1 MNNTEITDVRRV
13 VWLLLSGREEFPS
26 RALEDALDEAGCDPR
41 DRGLA
46 KEILSGSLRVRATLD
61 MISQA
66 YATRR
71 IKEED
76 LLIALSIGIYQ
87 LLYLDRIPRHAAIDA
102 TLNAVKPE
110 LAVKSGFLNAVLRA
124 VSRKVRSAKTG
135 LVAASDRLPDP
146 AWQFDRKVF
155 SDPKND
161 PIAHLAE
168 TRGFPKFLIKRWWD
182 SAGEEITRSRAEVL
196 NKKTDLWLRVNPL
209 RSNSEDVQAA
219 LEANGVKVEVDGGTG
234 LLRVVSRSSAGAL
247 PTWPG
252 FDEGHWS
259 VQDITSY
266 QSVALGKPQAG
277 ERILDLCAAPGGKSF
292 AAYEIADGKAEV
304 LACDVSESR
313 LETLKKEA
321 ERLGHD
327 VKTLVLEADGSNLP
341 EGPWDLILCDVPC
354 SNSGVLNKR
363 PEARGRFSKIEL
375 HKVVTMQNVLRK
387 KLVLPALQESTR
399 ILWSTCSLEEEENQ
413 EAAARLA
420 KVSERSIVE
429 ERFFEPSSSCAGG
442 YAALIDTPS

>member
-1 MNNTEITDVRRV
+1 MSNTETTDVRRV

-26 RALEDALDEAGCDPR
+26 RALEDALDEAECDPR

-46 KEILSGSLRVRATLD
+46 KEILAGSLRVRATLD
-61 MISQA
+61 KISQA

-71 IKEED
+71 IKEEE

-87 LLYLDRIPRHAAIDA
+87 LLYLNRIPRHAAIDA

-110 LAVKSGFLNAVLRA
+110 LAVKSGFLNAILRT
-124 VSRKVRSAKTG
+124 VSRKAKPAKLG

-155 SDPKND
+155 SDPKNN
-161 PIAHLAE
+161 AVEYLAE
-168 TRGFPKFLIKRWWD
+168 TRGFPKFLIKRWWET
-182 SAGEEITRSRAEVL
+182 AGEEVTRQRAEIL

-209 RSNSEDVQAA
+209 RCNGAEAQAA
-219 LEANGVKVEVDGGTG
+219 LEAAGIEVEADASTG

-259 VQDITSY
+259 VQDITSF
-266 QSVALGKPQAG
+266 QSVAISHPQAG

-292 AAYEIADGKAEV
+292 AAYEISGGKAEV
-304 LACDVSESR
+304 MACDISEVR

-321 ERLGHD
+321 KRLGHD
-327 VKTLVLEADGSNLP
+327 IKTLVLEADGSNLP

-354 SNSGVLNKR
+354 SNTGVLNKR

-387 KLVLPALQESTR
+387 KLVLPALQDSTR
-399 ILWSTCSLEEEENQ
+399 ILWSTCSMEVEENQ
-413 EAAARLA
+413 EASARLA
-420 KVSERSIVE
+420 KASGRPIVE
-429 ERFFEPSSSCAGG
+429 ERFFEPTSSCAGG
-442 YAALIDTPS
+442 YAALLAAPQ